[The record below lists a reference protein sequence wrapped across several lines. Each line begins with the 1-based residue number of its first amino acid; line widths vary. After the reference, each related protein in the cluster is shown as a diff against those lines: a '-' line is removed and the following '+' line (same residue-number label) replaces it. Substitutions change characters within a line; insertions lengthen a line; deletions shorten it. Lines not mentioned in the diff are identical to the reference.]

1 MTTRWR
7 LAALAVLIGF
17 ATLGSLHAASAH
29 TDTDVVAVPAGST
42 ATVTLRPTHGCGDSP
57 TIMVAVRAPVAGAV
71 AEAVDGWSE
80 TSTPDG
86 GSFTVLE
93 WSGGVLP
100 TDEAGAFPVEF
111 VVPDTVG
118 ELLVFPAIQACE
130 DGSEL
135 AWISGDPEAEFP
147 APRLLILAPGSE
159 PAATIDDVPLDAPGR
174 DQLVAIVD
182 VDNPTAPTTIAPADP
197 VADSTPA
204 AIEPIETE
212 PSATEPASSSPVAS
226 EPVVTDPSGSVADS
240 TVATDS
246 VDTIENV
253 GDDND
258 DGSSSAPWIIGG
270 ILLLAAIAVAA
281 IVAARRRGG
290 SATDERSDQI

>member
-1 MTTRWR
+1 MTNRWR
-7 LAALAVLIGF
+7 LAALPVLIGF
-17 ATLGSLHAASAH
+17 ATLGSSHAASAH

-42 ATVTLRPTHGCGDSP
+42 ATVTLRPTHGCGESP

-86 GSFTVLE
+86 DTFTVLE

-100 TDEAGAFPVEF
+100 TDETGAFPVEF

-118 ELLVFPAIQACE
+118 DLLVFPAIQGCE

-135 AWISGDPEAEFP
+135 AWISGDPAAEFP

-174 DQLVAIVD
+174 DQLAAIVD
-182 VDNPTAPTTIAPADP
+182 VDNPAAPTTIAPVDSAPDAAP
-197 VADSTPA
+197 VV
-204 AIEPIETE
+204 TE
-212 PSATEPASSSPVAS
+212 PAPVATEPVTTKPAAS
-226 EPVVTDPSGSVADS
+226 EPPVTAPVDSAADS
-240 TVATDS
+240 SIATDS
-246 VDTIENV
+246 TIDD
-253 GDDND
+253 GDDE
-258 DGSSSAPWIIGG
+258 GSSSTPWIIGG
-270 ILLLAAIAVAA
+270 ILVFAAIAVAA
-281 IVAARRRGG
+281 IVVARRRGG
-290 SATDERSDQI
+290 AAADERDDQI